1 MTCWNRLFMAQI
13 AYSTKTTTGTPMGMP
28 SSVGGLAPLE
38 AEAVDLFVGLAQV
51 VGLPKS
57 VGQIYGLLYI
67 SVEPLSLDA
76 VAVRL
81 DISKGSASQ
90 GLKFLRST
98 GAIRLAELDGSRSDR
113 YEAET
118 GLRALASG
126 FLKEQI
132 EPHLESGEERLS
144 RLRRLVAEAP
154 ATQRKVLAARVD
166 RLGTWHQRAAG
177 MLPLLIRFLGK

>member
-1 MTCWNRLFMAQI
+1 MD
-13 AYSTKTTTGTPMGMP
+13 
-28 SSVGGLAPLE
+28 PLE

-67 SVEPLSLDA
+67 STEPLSLDA
-76 VAVRL
+76 VAERL

-90 GLKFLRST
+90 GLRFLRST
-98 GAIRLAELDGSRSDR
+98 GAIRLAGQAGRRSDH

-118 GLRALASG
+118 GLRTLATG

-132 EPHLESGEERLS
+132 EPHLESGEERLD
-144 RLRRLVAEAP
+144 RLRLLVADAP
-154 ATQRKVLAARVD
+154 VAQRKVLAARVD
-166 RLGTWHQRAAG
+166 RLGTWHKRAAG

>member
-1 MTCWNRLFMAQI
+1 MTGLRNLFMAQI
-13 AYSTKTTTGTPMGMP
+13 AYPTTTATGTHVGMLP
-28 SSVGGLAPLE
+28 SVGGLDPLE

-67 SVEPLSLDA
+67 STDPLSLDA
-76 VAVRL
+76 VSARL

-98 GAIRLAELDGSRSDR
+98 GAIRLVELDANRSDR

-132 EPHLESGEERLS
+132 EPHLESGEERLG
-144 RLRRLVAEAP
+144 RLRKLVSEAP
-154 ATQRKVLAARVD
+154 PSQRKALAARVD

>member
-1 MTCWNRLFMAQI
+1 MTGWWRLFMAQI
-13 AYSTKTTTGTPMGMP
+13 AYPTKTATGTSMEVPP
-28 SSVGGLAPLE
+28 TASGLDPLE

-67 SVEPLSLDA
+67 SIEPLSLDA
-76 VAVRL
+76 VAARL
-81 DISKGSASQ
+81 EISKGSASQ

-98 GAIRLAELDGSRSDR
+98 GAIRLAESDDSRSDR

-154 ATQRKVLAARVD
+154 APQRKVLAARVD